1 MDGLFPTDGSGDFHT
16 PTDPSLTAADFA
28 GLTLEGIRA
37 LYYGSAG
44 GAGYDIS
51 WARDKEGTPVM
62 LPEINFVRV
71 EVLSGKAEVDGFAAV
86 FTPPGWSR

>member
-1 MDGLFPTDGSGDFHT
+1 M
-16 PTDPSLTAADFA
+16 

-51 WARDKEGTPVM
+51 LAQDAEGQRVM
-62 LPEINFVRV
+62 LSEINYVRV
-71 EVLSGKAEVDGFAAV
+71 EILSGKAEVDGFAAV
-86 FTPPGWSR
+86 FLPPGVGH

>member
-1 MDGLFPTDGSGDFHT
+1 VDALLPTDGSGDFHV
-16 PTDPSLTAADFA
+16 PADPSLTQADFT

-51 WARDKEGTPVM
+51 SAQDAQGHAVT
-62 LPEINFVRV
+62 LPEINYVRV

-86 FTPPGWSR
+86 FVPQRVGH